1 MKIKIRIAYLLM
13 LIMISMGSGLLINA
27 QPGDQQGKFHEE
39 KVNFFNE
46 KLNLSDEE
54 AKLFWPI
61 HEDFHN
67 RNMKINED
75 ERSLLN
81 YFTCNSEAM
90 SDKEVDET
98 ITKFMDLQKKRGE
111 LMSQYHN
118 KFVEVIGKK
127 KTMKMYSL
135 DREFRMYILKKFRSG
150 GEGREGR
157 GHDPIPEP

>member
-1 MKIKIRIAYLLM
+1 
-13 LIMISMGSGLLINA
+13 MGSGLSIKA
-27 QPGDQQGKFHEE
+27 QPGDQKGKFHEE
-39 KVNFFNE
+39 KVSFFNE
-46 KLNLSDEE
+46 KLNLSDEK

-61 HEDFHN
+61 HEDFHY

-75 ERSLLN
+75 ERTLLN
-81 YFTCNSEAM
+81 YFNCNSEAM

-98 ITKFMDLQKKRGE
+98 ITKFMDLQEKRAE
-111 LMSQYHN
+111 LMSQYHT

-150 GEGREGR
+150 GENKDDKVHG
-157 GHDPIPEP
+157 PNPEP